1 MKKLLLIAMM
11 IGLGLQTFS
20 YSPGAKTINPSHSF
34 PGNLNALSL
43 HDFLKLTPKKYYE
56 LTGKKMTL
64 KEKLAFTILQSKL
77 KKHLPDDKDVPRKNN
92 LGMLSLLFGAGA
104 WVFAFI
110 PAIGVISLGFAVAA
124 VVLGILGLGRKKG
137 DTKSIIGLVLG
148 GLFLLLVVVAIASF
162 ASGSWYK

>member
-11 IGLGLQTFS
+11 IGFGLQTFS
-20 YSPGAKTINPSHSF
+20 YSPGTNKINPSHTF

-43 HDFLKLTPKKYYE
+43 NEFLKLTPKRYYE
-56 LTGKKMTL
+56 LTGKRMTL
-64 KEKLAFTILQSKL
+64 KEKIAFTILKSKL
-77 KKHLPDDKDVPRKNN
+77 KKQLPDDKNVPRKNN
-92 LGMLSLLFGAGA
+92 LGMLSLLFGAGT

-137 DTKSIIGLVLG
+137 DVKSIIGLVLG
-148 GLFLLLVVVAIASF
+148 GLFLLLVVVALAAF
-162 ASGSWYK
+162 ASGGWY